1 VAYFAFVL
9 VLVATA
15 ALAGT
20 LASSARATSN
30 AKTKAAADT
39 TLTAARAASE
49 IASTLPTYL
58 AFVDRVAAIPNVSAV
73 FDSRGVGPP
82 CSLAFSTSG
91 LFTSGHA
98 DAIAPDGTVV
108 CSSVTPLPNGPV
120 YGTASW
126 LVDAMTAPV
135 VVAPVP
141 DPRTGGMAVVTT
153 AVIPG
158 RGIIA
163 VFVDVGGMGPNLS
176 ARFGTSLN
184 EIFLVTSAQGS
195 TVIARSIDP
204 LKWSGASL
212 AGTAFAANLSQVERP
227 DLDGVLRTYGTADVP
242 KIGWHVY
249 AGVLHATVVGV
260 ANDEATAGLVSA
272 GFVLL
277 VLLAGLLVLY
287 RGVARPMRELAKE
300 IAAGGVERFALR
312 PLTPAGPTEVVAL
325 GNEINALSARIL
337 DELKERREAEHA
349 ARGLAAIVESS
360 VDAIIGKTLTGV
372 ITDWNSAAE
381 RLYGYMAAEAVGR
394 SIAMLVP
401 RDRDDEVPA
410 LLAQLSRGEQVE
422 RYRTVRRCKDGSLV
436 NVSLSMSP
444 TRDESGAIA
453 GASTIARDIT
463 DAVREQAALDSLREV
478 AFAAG
483 RTLDAER
490 LVRLTTEQ
498 VRSALGVDN
507 AVVQWLEHTTGIL
520 RPIGNPG
527 TVGSEE
533 LPPQYEQ
540 RPGESLAGRVFD
552 EGTPLVINDYPSWP
566 HSNPAFRR
574 AIASVVSVP
583 MLVGQ
588 RTLGVLSAMSGTP
601 RVFTDRD
608 VHLLTLFASEVAPVI
623 EAGRLLAEAEK
634 RRAEAESSEARFSA
648 YFHGSPVASLTARLA
663 DNRTLDVNEA
673 FLNLLGYS
681 REELV
686 GHDPLEVGFFAD
698 PQELLGILEALK
710 ERPQVSAET
719 RLRRKDGEVRTV
731 MSFVQPTLIA
741 GERCVIVGA
750 FDLTDQRRAS
760 ALEQR
765 QFVIEEASRAKSAF
779 LASMSHELRTPLNAI
794 LGFSKL
800 VLEQA
805 KLEDRHYRYVEHV
818 RDAGGQLLDL
828 INDVLDLARVESGK
842 MELRRESLALATLLE
857 PVVVTTRLAAE
868 SRGLLFEVSASDDAV
883 VVLDPGRMQQILN
896 NLLSN
901 AIKFTQPGGR
911 IRLSATIT
919 AGALE
924 IEVSDTGIGIPQES
938 RERVFGTFERLH
950 EGRIDAS
957 GTGLGLALT
966 KQMVEL
972 HGGTITFDSTAGLG
986 TTFHLRIPPPTHE
999 PVTGDRVL
1007 IVEDD
1012 VRDAGLVVALAE
1024 AAGLRTE
1031 VVGTLADAL
1040 VALRH
1045 HRPIGLV
1052 VDLRLPD
1059 GRGETLLEAARDDL
1073 LVRVP
1078 TIVVT
1083 VEDGTG
1089 VEGLGVD
1096 AYLTKPIDVERLN
1109 RWLAGVAGTREV
1121 AVAHPAR

>member
-9 VLVATA
+9 VLVAAA
-15 ALAGT
+15 ALAG
-20 LASSARATSN
+20 AVVSSARSTSIAT
-30 AKTKAAADT
+30 TKAAADT
-39 TLTAARAASE
+39 SLTAARAASE
-49 IASTLPTYL
+49 IVTTLPIYQ
-58 AFVDRVAAIPNVSAV
+58 AFVDRVAALPNVAAV
-73 FDSRGVGPP
+73 FDPRAVGQP

-91 LFTSGHA
+91 LFTSGRA
-98 DAIAPDGTVV
+98 DAIATDGTVV
-108 CSSVTPLPNGPV
+108 CSSVTPLPAGPV
-120 YGTASW
+120 YGTATW
-126 LVDAMTAPV
+126 LADALNAPV
-135 VVAPVP
+135 VAAPVA

-158 RGIIA
+158 RGLIA
-163 VFVDVGGMGPNLS
+163 VFVDLAGLGPSLS

-184 EIFLVTSAQGS
+184 EVFLVTSGEDS
-195 TVIARSIDP
+195 TVIASSSDP
-204 LKWSGASL
+204 IKWSGASL
-212 AGTAFAANLSQVERP
+212 GGTAFAANLDQVERP
-227 DLDGVLRTYGTADVP
+227 GLDGALNIFGTAAVP
-242 KIGWHVY
+242 KVGWHVY
-249 AGVLHATVVGV
+249 AGVLHASVVRAAG
-260 ANDEATAGLVSA
+260 DETTADLLGA
-272 GFVLL
+272 GAVLL
-277 VLLAGLLVLY
+277 ALLAGLLVLY

-300 IAAGGVERFALR
+300 IAAGGVERFAQR
-312 PLTPAGPTEVVAL
+312 PLTPAGPTELVAL
-325 GNEINALSARIL
+325 GSEINALSARVIA
-337 DELKERREAEHA
+337 ELKERREAEHA

-360 VDAIIGKTLTGV
+360 VDAIIGKTLGGV

-381 RLYGYMAAEAVGR
+381 RLYGYTAAEAVGR
-394 SIAMLVP
+394 SISMLVP
-401 RDRDDEVPA
+401 PDREDEIPA
-410 LLAQLSRGEQVE
+410 LLAQLSRGEYIE
-422 RYRTVRRCKDGSLV
+422 RFRTVRRCKDGSLV

-444 TRDESGAIA
+444 TRNESGAIA
-453 GASTIARDIT
+453 GASTIARDVT
-463 DAVREQAALDSLREV
+463 DVVREQAALDSLREV

-507 AVVQWLEHTTGIL
+507 AVVQWVEHKTGIL

-527 TVGSEE
+527 SVGSEE
-533 LPPQYEQ
+533 LPPNYEQ
-540 RPGESLAGRVFD
+540 RSGESLAGRVF
-552 EGTPLVINDYPSWP
+552 ERGTPLVINDYPSWP
-566 HSNPAFRR
+566 HANPAFRR

-588 RTLGVLSAMSGTP
+588 QTLGVLSAMSGTP

-663 DNRTLDVNEA
+663 DNHILDVNEA
-673 FLNLLGYS
+673 FTSLLGYS

-686 GHDPLEVGFFAD
+686 GHDPFEVGFFAD
-698 PQELLGILEALK
+698 PLELFGILERLK
-710 ERPQVSAET
+710 EQPQVRAET

-741 GERCVIVGA
+741 GEQCVIVGA

-765 QFVIEEASRAKSAF
+765 QFAIEEASRAKSAF

-800 VLEQA
+800 VLQQA
-805 KLEDRHYRYVEHV
+805 KLEDRHYGYVEHV
-818 RDAGGQLLDL
+818 RDAGVQLLDL

-842 MELRRESLALATLLE
+842 MELRREGISLVTLLE
-857 PVVVTTRLAAE
+857 PVVVATRLAAE
-868 SRGLLFEVSASDDAV
+868 SRGLLFEVSAPDDAV
-883 VVLDPGRMQQILN
+883 VVLDPGRVQQVLN

-901 AIKFTQPGGR
+901 AIKFTESGGHV
-911 IRLSATIT
+911 RLSAAVTG
-919 AGALE
+919 GALE
-924 IEVSDTGIGIPQES
+924 IAVSDTGIGIPLES
-938 RERVFGTFERLH
+938 RDRVFGTFERLH
-950 EGRIDAS
+950 EGRIDAG

-972 HGGTITFDSTAGLG
+972 HGGTITFESNAGLG
-986 TTFHLRIPPPTHE
+986 TTFRVRIPLPAHE

-1007 IVEDD
+1007 VVDD
-1012 VRDAGLVVALAE
+1012 DLRDAGLVVALAE

-1040 VALRH
+1040 AALRH

-1059 GRGETLLEAARDDL
+1059 GRGESLLEAARDDL
-1073 LVRVP
+1073 LVHMP

-1083 VEDGTG
+1083 VEDGTPL
-1089 VEGLGVD
+1089 EGLGVD
-1096 AYLTKPIDVERLN
+1096 AYLTKPIDVERLTH
-1109 RWLAGVAGTREV
+1109 WLAGVAGTREV
-1121 AVAHPAR
+1121 TVAHPAR